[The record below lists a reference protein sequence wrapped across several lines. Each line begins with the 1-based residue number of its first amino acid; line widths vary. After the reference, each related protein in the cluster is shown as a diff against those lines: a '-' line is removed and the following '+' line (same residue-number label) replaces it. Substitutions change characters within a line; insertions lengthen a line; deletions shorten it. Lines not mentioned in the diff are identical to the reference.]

1 MKILGTILLSSLSLS
16 DAVSFDQSMY
26 VTTESSVVVMVIG
39 GNLMEEVAL
48 SIELENSDYM
58 TGD

>member
-1 MKILGTILLSSLSLS
+1 
-16 DAVSFDQSMY
+16 MY

-39 GNLMEEVAL
+39 DNLMEEVAL
-48 SIELENSDYM
+48 SIELENSDNV